1 MNVIPQSTDDG
12 SKRWLIVLAVT
23 AAVSV
28 SFLVYSFVKTLS
40 PPEQS
45 VVAPQ
50 KPAAWPAEETVTRV
64 EPDWNSATA
73 GHAAEG
79 SRAPA
84 RGPDPFAAQNAA
96 AAKAAAAN
104 DPVATQKAVHQQAE
118 YLRNLISKG
127 KLPEGFGKLTK
138 EQVDDMEK
146 NEVLIN

>member
-1 MNVIPQSTDDG
+1 MSAIPRSTDDG
-12 SKRWLIVLAVT
+12 SKRWLIVLAAT
-23 AAVSV
+23 AAASIAFVA
-28 SFLVYSFVKTLS
+28 YSFVKTLS

-50 KPAAWPAEETVTRV
+50 KPPAVPAEEAVTRI

-73 GHAAEG
+73 GHGVEE

-104 DPVATQKAVHQQAE
+104 DPVATQDAVHQQAE

-138 EQVDDMEK
+138 EQVDEMEK